1 MKIEQESAA
10 PESRYHL
17 VTFGCQ
23 MNKYDSEKLEGILTS
38 SGMVSSAE
46 AGDAG
51 LILVNTCSVR
61 EKAENK
67 VLSFIGRLAKHKK
80 ANPDLL
86 IALGGCMATY
96 NKKDIAKMAPS
107 VDIVFGP
114 DAIANLPDMVKR
126 RRATGKRQFDIGF
139 SDATVWDTPE
149 TFIRKSRVT
158 AWVGIMKG
166 CDNRCTY
173 CVVPDA
179 RGGEVSRPPEK
190 ILEEIRGLAD
200 EGFKEVTLIGQNV
213 NSYGKG
219 LKAEMEFPELL
230 KSVESVDG
238 IERIRFMTS
247 HPKDITDSLIE
258 VIASSVK
265 VSPYLHLPI
274 QSGSN
279 RILAAMK
286 RGYTREEYLGKV
298 AKIREAVKGVSIS
311 TDLMFGFPGET
322 EDDYQ
327 DSIGVMEEVRF
338 DSAYF
343 FNYSSRE
350 GTPAAR
356 YDDQVDRAVSRDRI
370 EKALTLNKRIIM
382 EKNRAM
388 LGRKVVVLCE
398 DQYNVLTDVKTGKS
412 PGSAVIS
419 GRTPG
424 NHVVRFDG
432 NINLVG
438 QTVNVEITGD
448 TGYDLTG
455 ELFG

>member
-1 MKIEQESAA
+1 MNIEEEMTAR
-10 PESRYHL
+10 ESRYHL

-23 MNKYDSEKLEGILTS
+23 MNKYDSEKLEGILSS
-38 SGMVSSAE
+38 SGMVASAE

-67 VLSFIGRLAKHKK
+67 VLSFIGRLAKQKK
-80 ANPDLL
+80 TNPDLL

-96 NKKDIAKMAPS
+96 NKKEIAKMAPN

-114 DAIANLPDMVKR
+114 DAIANLPEMVRR

-139 SDATVWDTPE
+139 SDETVWDTPE
-149 TFIRKSRVT
+149 TFIRKSKVT

-179 RGGEVSRPPEK
+179 RGAEVSRPAEK
-190 ILEEIRGLAD
+190 ILEEISGLAN

-219 LKAEMEFPELL
+219 LELEMEFPDLL
-230 KSVESVDG
+230 KSVESISG

-247 HPKDITDSLIE
+247 HPKDLTDRLIE
-258 VIASSVK
+258 VMATSKK
-265 VSPYLHLPI
+265 VSAYLHLPI

-286 RGYTREEYLGKV
+286 RGYTREDYLGKV
-298 AKIREAVKGVSIS
+298 AKIREAVKGVTIS

-322 EDDYQ
+322 EEDYL
-327 DSIGVMEEVRF
+327 DSISIMEEVRF
-338 DSAYF
+338 DSAYL

-356 YDDQVDRAVSRDRI
+356 FGGEVDRDVKRI
-370 EKALTLNKRIIM
+370 RFEAALTLNKKIIL
-382 EKNRAM
+382 EKNKAM

-398 DQYNVLTDVKTGKS
+398 DQYNVMADTKAGKS

-438 QTVNVEITGD
+438 KSVEVEVIGD
-448 TGYDLTG
+448 TGYDLVG
-455 ELFG
+455 KLCG